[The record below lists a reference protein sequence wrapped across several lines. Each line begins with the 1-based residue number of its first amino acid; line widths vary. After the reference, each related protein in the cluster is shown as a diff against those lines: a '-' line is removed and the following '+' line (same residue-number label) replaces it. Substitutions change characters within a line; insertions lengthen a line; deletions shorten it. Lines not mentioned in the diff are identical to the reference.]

1 MPADVYHETYQ
12 FLPRSKI
19 LHFEEI
25 ERLTRLFVEL
35 GVRKLRVTGGEP
47 LLRTQLSSLIEMLA
61 RIDGVEDIA
70 LTTNGLLLP
79 KYASAL
85 ADAGLSRVTV
95 SLDTL
100 NDATFRRLSGADI
113 PVRAILEGIEAA
125 ERAKLSPIKLNCV
138 VQRGVNDEDIVELAA
153 FFKGSGHIVRFIEY
167 MDVGT
172 LNGWELSQ
180 VVPAR
185 EIIARIHAA
194 SPLEPIDANYRG
206 EVAKRWRHCDGGGEI
221 GMIASVTEP
230 FCSDCARARLSSDGY
245 LITCLFA
252 TGGLDLKTPMRQ
264 GTSDQRLM
272 ELIAQ
277 CWSTRDDRYSELRVK
292 QTQSSIDPEKS
303 HKLEMYHI
311 GG

>member
-1 MPADVYHETYQ
+1 MPADVYHETYE

-35 GVRKLRVTGGEP
+35 GVSKLRVTGGEP
-47 LLRTQLSSLIEMLA
+47 LLRTQLSSLIEKLA
-61 RIDGVEDIA
+61 RINGVKDIA

-113 PVRAILEGIEAA
+113 PVRAILDGIEAA

-138 VQRGVNDEDIVELAA
+138 VQRGVNDEELVELAT

-185 EIIARIHAA
+185 EIIARIHAV

-206 EVAKRWRHCDGGGEI
+206 EVAKRWRHRDGGGEI

-230 FCSDCARARLSSDGY
+230 FCSECARARLSSDGH

-264 GTSDQRLM
+264 GISDQRLM
-272 ELIAQ
+272 ELIASR
-277 CWSTRDDRYSELRVK
+277 WSTRDDRYSALRSK
-292 QTQSSIDPEKS
+292 QTQNAIDPEKN